1 MSNEGSMYYPDG
13 TPVGRYSAIGNDVLE
28 KIADI
33 ELTRAAR
40 KVLDRIMRDTIGY
53 PDEQRWT
60 KERVRRITY
69 DEPIERLEE
78 KTGLAEQEIKT
89 ALDNLKNRRIIK
101 REREGDTI
109 TFNYKLEEWV
119 SENTDFFENPISIPT
134 MVCKI

>member
-1 MSNEGSMYYPDG
+1 MSNEGSMFYPDG

-53 PDEQRWT
+53 PDEQRRT
-60 KERVRRITY
+60 KERVRRVTNDITM
-69 DEPIERLEE
+69 ERFKE
-78 KTGLAEQEIKT
+78 KTGLSEAEIKT

-101 REREGDTI
+101 RDGDTI
-109 TFNYKLEEWV
+109 TFNHHLEKW
-119 SENTDFFENPISIPT
+119 I
-134 MVCKI
+134 